1 MIVLKKPLCREGY
14 LSCVKAQQGWKSSTE
29 WLTIQSGTLIK
40 SDIFLSLSQ
49 IWVWG
54 IEFSRSRLMI
64 QYSENHFLYYS
75 HYYHPQN
82 WHCDNVPSTS
92 VSQVTSGI
100 SHFWP
105 PMCSNTNET
114 WHNFPG
120 LKSWDLNLCLRPQPL
135 FFLKYVTDSCLP
147 IIGS

>member
-1 MIVLKKPLCREGY
+1 MKIKYWMVDN
-14 LSCVKAQQGWKSSTE
+14 SE
-29 WLTIQSGTLIK
+29 WN
-40 SDIFLSLSQ
+40 SDQ
-49 IWVWG
+49 IWHFPFFVSNMSWG

-75 HYYHPQN
+75 HYYQPQN
-82 WHCDNVPSTS
+82 WHCDNVPSPS

-100 SHFWP
+100 SHSWP
-105 PMCSNTNET
+105 PLCSNTNET

-120 LKSWDLNLCLRPQPL
+120 LKSWNLNLCLRPQPL

-147 IIGS
+147 IISSEKFISTSY